1 MKIAKR
7 DQQRGTFFTLAI
19 FPSDKYVPQYIK
31 VTRWGIFSLLIV
43 FVSMIL
49 FSLIILRN
57 SQGLYALT
65 KDYDDAC
72 ITNTLQN
79 TKVSLAV
86 AKHKALKEQIH
97 KLKVQE
103 EEIKEMLSINFDGEQ
118 NHKVDLYSYPMIAT
132 HRIISKRGEFGRV
145 LVDNEVVVEYF
156 DPSTTPTAYQR
167 AVITAER
174 LKSLLANKIPLKHY
188 ALKRKGERVVALINN
203 QVVFVI
209 YPTDIQYVQD
219 KVSEQDLAKQWIA
232 NIRTS
237 LSRQEE
243 QPSLLDRIPILSRD
257 YRTRSKIYKIVYT
270 TVDYPAYHAM
280 ADKDSSVQGAQNV
293 DHLLKMAQQEVVSY
307 RKSFSDLKDTV
318 QNYKTRFNFTPS
330 IAPIR
335 GPMIVLSEFG
345 WRTHPILGHVRF
357 HTGVDLPAW
366 YGTPIYATA
375 AGTVIKSGWLGG
387 YGNRVEIDH
396 GYGFSTIY
404 GHCEQLLVDVGQYV
418 YKGQIIA
425 KVGATGLA
433 QGPHCHYEVRY
444 FDRPVNPER
453 FLNLNIFTA
462 SKNW

>member
-7 DQQRGTFFTLAI
+7 DPQHGTFFTLGL
-19 FPSDKYVPQYIK
+19 FPSDKYVPRYIK
-31 VTRWGIFSLLIV
+31 ATRWGFSAGVILLASMLVFSFIV
-43 FVSMIL
+43 FKNSPML
-49 FSLIILRN
+49 F
-57 SQGLYALT
+57 ALT
-65 KDYDDAC
+65 KDYDEAR

-79 TKVSLAV
+79 TKVRLAV

-118 NHKVDLYSYPMIAT
+118 NHKIDFYSYPMIAT

-156 DPSTTPTAYQR
+156 DPSASPTAYQR
-167 AVITAER
+167 ALITSER
-174 LKSLLANKIPLKHY
+174 LKSLLASKVSLKKFS
-188 ALKRKGERVVALINN
+188 LKRKGEKVVALINN
-203 QVVFVI
+203 QVVFVV
-209 YPTDIQYVQD
+209 YPTDIQYLQE
-219 KVSEQDLAKQWIA
+219 KVSEQDLAKKWI
-232 NIRTS
+232 NNVRVS
-237 LSRQEE
+237 LLRQED
-243 QPSLLDRIPILSRD
+243 QQSLIDRIPVLNRD
-257 YRTRSKIYKIVYT
+257 YRKRSKIYKAVYT

-280 ADKDSSVQGAQNV
+280 ADKESSRQGAQNV
-293 DHLLKMAQQEVVSY
+293 DHLLKMAQQEVVLY

-330 IAPIR
+330 IAPLR
-335 GPMIVLSEFG
+335 GAIAISEFG
-345 WRTHPILGHVRF
+345 WRVHPILRHVRF
-357 HTGVDLPAW
+357 HTGVDIPSW
-366 YGTPIYATA
+366 YGAPIYATA
-375 AGTVIKSGWLGG
+375 SGTVIKSGWLGG
-387 YGNRVEIDH
+387 YGNRIEIDH

-404 GHCEQLLVDVGQYV
+404 AHNEKNLVEVGQYV
-418 YKGQIIA
+418 YKGQVIG

-433 QGPHCHYEVRY
+433 QGPHTHYEVRY